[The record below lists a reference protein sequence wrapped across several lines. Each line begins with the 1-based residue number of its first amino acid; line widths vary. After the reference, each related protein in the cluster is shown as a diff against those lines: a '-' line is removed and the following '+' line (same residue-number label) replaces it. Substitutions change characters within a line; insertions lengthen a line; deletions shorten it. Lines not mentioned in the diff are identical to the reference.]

1 MAFASASA
9 LAIASASAFALASAS
24 ASPSPQ
30 PRPSPRPQPQPSPS
44 PPPALTAASEERR
57 DAWPRRRL
65 GSRSLLRGWLRRGRR
80 LGIRCRGGSL
90 AEDVREGSGGI
101 AARRIGGRR
110 RRRRRR
116 GDGGVIGR
124 PRWTELGARVV
135 IPRIRG
141 HPGGPRALVIVVV
154 RGQRSRLRLREVR
167 RARRFAPAA
176 WSSHLRLSHGG
187 AHRARSNV
195 FIHRGVAAP
204 RRRLLRAGR
213 PRSRTRMVELLR
225 CLHPRRSFIAST
237 RHPRPRP
244 SEPRRSR
251 PEYKCYFEKSRICC
265 RCQIGACAGWQVFG
279 WALITT
285 E

>member
-1 MAFASASA
+1 MAAASSASSA
-9 LAIASASAFALASAS
+9 AVSGPWSASSKVH
-24 ASPSPQ
+24 
-30 PRPSPRPQPQPSPS
+30 PRPNRTRPA
-44 PPPALTAASEERR
+44 PPPPKNDVMPGPDDGLARH
-57 DAWPRRRL
+57 
-65 GSRSLLRGWLRRGRR
+65 GLLRRWLRRGRR

-116 GDGGVIGR
+116 RRRGDGGVIEGDRDGRSSAPASSSLASAVTPAAPSARHRRR
-124 PRWTELGARVV
+124 PRSA
-135 IPRIRG
+135 IAAPIA
-141 HPGGPRALVIVVV
+141 GGPACPQICPRCLEQPPLSQP
-154 RGQRSRLRLREVR
+154 RRCPSRPLQRFHSSGSRR
-167 RARRFAPAA
+167 
-176 WSSHLRLSHGG
+176 
-187 AHRARSNV
+187 
-195 FIHRGVAAP
+195 P

-225 CLHPRRSFIAST
+225 RLHPRRSFIAST

-265 RCQIGACAGWQVFG
+265 RDRTPVRAGRCSG
-279 WALITT
+279 GLS
-285 E
+285 